1 MKENIIFL
9 ILLAFF
15 HLSFQTIP
23 VWKFDGLAQPLYESS
38 SGTVEKEIFHHDN
51 YQLKKEF
58 SPGGDKINTK
68 NYIYTSTSKK
78 EVPFEYL
85 IDIYYNVDSLG
96 TVLCPKGTFHPY
108 KSDVSQYSINNFYN
122 QDNRKWSLDCQKHNS
137 GVFLAFYYNNG
148 CKGLYGFNP
157 SKDGG
162 IWDGGNDFRQNL
174 FAAKIKDYRINDQY
188 YPILFLAKDG
198 EWIKLFRAEQYIRNT
213 NGESIHRNDRE
224 PKELVKI
231 KENTV
236 AYFSRDNDS
245 FYFITYNKY
254 NFSIG
259 YSNLGTLGNYVD
271 DNVFNSITIN
281 KNENLTFDFIDKV
294 EILEMN
300 FVSKTQNVHYSVKN
314 TANGKIYH
322 GIMDFK
328 TQKVLFNIDEPVLRF
343 EQYQSEYEILV
354 TTANKA
360 FKICLYQHNSEC
372 VWQCPSGTTL
382 VINTYGNE
390 CKSTS
395 TLTVCN
401 SNIKLMPENIC
412 IEACDTNYYILE
424 NGECKLCKD
433 YDSTKP
439 YRIINTTDCLA
450 TKPEGTE
457 DYNTKFGLLVCSKG
471 YQLDPITKTCVTHCY
486 PTCKTCSDYS
496 ENEAEQLCLTCLT
509 GEPNEGNCEILK
521 PTTIV
526 TEKPTTI
533 VTEKPTTIV
542 TEKPTTI
549 ITEKPTT
556 IVTEKPTTIITEK
569 PTTIVTE
576 KPTTI
581 VTEKPTTI
589 VTDKLSTTMIT
600 EKQETTI
607 AENLE
612 IDSTT
617 KADITTYILEINTEK
632 STSINL
638 NPTTEELS
646 QKTDICSLE
655 KCKKCSEKSLEYN
668 LCLSCNEELGYLTVN
683 YTTYQ
688 PGFVDCMKKE
698 DPILN
703 KFFYNQTTKE
713 YRPCYRTCKKCD
725 KGGNEE
731 EHNCLECEKEYM
743 FRPGDNPH
751 NNCVVYSEYY
761 YINPYD
767 QFKSLDVLECPEEAK
782 YLVKE
787 KNYCIYDC
795 KKDKKY
801 KFLYSGNCVQSC
813 PSDTKNVD
821 FVCQEDPKKATL
833 TKHEINILPDDN
845 NYLKVVKPLVKR
857 YVSEFKYTQNHI
869 SLYENEKVNIILYEG
884 RENLKELSLDMPKVD
899 FQNCSN
905 KINDKY
911 NLEGNAL
918 TTVVEKKNKTNP
930 QTSYYFFH
938 PSSGE
943 QLEVENLCENETIVI
958 TENLTSFLDV
968 NNTNFK
974 LQMSLVEQGIN
985 IFDLNDGF
993 YKDICYDFDNPNSK
1007 DIALRDRV
1015 RLAYPNAVL
1024 CEEGCRNEGI
1034 DLGTMTARCDCTFH
1048 DITQNKVV
1056 RDNEVLNSMVGE
1068 VFDIIDDSNI
1078 LVVKCYKYIIK
1089 YFWRSYGG
1097 IITTIIIGLNFIF
1110 AFIFFCFQSS
1120 SIGKYMISLTK
1131 NFLKFLRIYAD
1142 KLQANPPK
1150 KEKKIKIKEKYND
1163 KLDEKY
1169 KEKGR
1174 KSKSK
1179 KSIPKKEF
1187 KSEGSVL
1194 KTKEEG
1200 IVMNNNVSEYQTTI
1214 DLLSEG
1220 KKLKNFFREYLETS
1234 PDDMEFDDAIKKDER
1249 SFCQYFTENLKENQI
1264 IANTFYATDQIKKR
1278 TIKLILFNL
1287 NLVLYIVINGLFF
1300 SEVYISTL
1308 YNIKEEEEH
1317 FFSFIPRSIDRIIY
1331 ATLVS
1336 VIIGY
1341 LVDCFFVEE
1350 KKIIGIF
1357 KREQPDAEAIKV
1369 CILDL
1374 IKEIR
1379 RRYIG
1384 FIILVTILLLASLYY
1399 LLCFNYVYPK
1409 SQMEWIKSS
1418 IAIIIIIQ
1426 ILSVIKIFVGAVL
1439 RYLSF
1444 SCDNEY
1450 IFKFSKAFA

>member
-1 MKENIIFL
+1 MKGNIISL
-9 ILLAFF
+9 ILLIILN
-15 HLSFQTIP
+15 LSSQAIP
-23 VWKFDGLAQPLYESS
+23 IWKFEGLTKTIYDSSSS
-38 SGTVEKEIFHHDN
+38 SGTLEEETFHHDN
-51 YQLKKEF
+51 YQMIKEF
-58 SPGGDKINTK
+58 SKDGDRIIIK
-68 NYIYTSTSKK
+68 NYLKIYGYKK
-78 EVPFEYL
+78 EVPFEYIGNIFYDVNTL
-85 IDIYYNVDSLG
+85 DRVI
-96 TVLCPKGTFHPY
+96 CPKGTYHPY
-108 KSDVSQYSINNFYN
+108 NKDGDQYSVTDFNNP
-122 QDNRKWSLDCQKHNS
+122 DNRKWNLYCIKHNS
-137 GVFLAFYYNNG
+137 GIFLAYYFGNKW
-148 CKGLYGFNP
+148 KGLYGYSP
-157 SKDGG
+157 SQGR
-162 IWDGGNDFRQNL
+162 WDGGNEYRQDL
-174 FAAKIKDYRINDQY
+174 FAVKIKNYLVDSY
-188 YPILFLAKDG
+188 YPIMFLAKDG
-198 EWIKLFRAEQYIRNT
+198 DWIKCFGAQQTLKNYNQEA
-213 NGESIHRNDRE
+213 IHRDDI
-224 PKELVKI
+224 KEKNVVKI
-231 KENTV
+231 KDKTV
-236 AYFSRDNDS
+236 AYINNDNDS
-245 FYFITYNKY
+245 FYVLTYNK
-254 NFSIG
+254 NDFSIG
-259 YSNLGTLGNYVD
+259 YSDLGTLYNYRD
-271 DNVFNSITIN
+271 DNTFNSINIQSQ
-281 KNENLTFDFIDKV
+281 EDLTLDFIDKM

-300 FVSKTQNVHYSVKN
+300 FISQTQNVYYAAKN
-314 TANGKIYH
+314 TIDNKIYH
-322 GIMDFK
+322 GIIDFK
-328 TQKVLFNIDEPVLRF
+328 TQKVLFNTDESIVKF
-343 EQYQSEYEILV
+343 EPYKTDYEILV
-354 TTANKA
+354 TTTDKA
-360 FKICLYQHNSEC
+360 YKICLYKYNSDC
-372 VWQCPSGTTL
+372 VASCPSGTTL
-382 VINTYGNE
+382 VYDINGNE

-395 TLTVCN
+395 TSIDCN

-439 YRIINTTDCLA
+439 YRILGASDCIA
-450 TKPEGTE
+450 TKPEGAE

-496 ENEAEQLCLTCLT
+496 ENEAEQLCLTCQT

-521 PTTIV
+521 PTTI
-526 TEKPTTI
+526 I
-533 VTEKPTTIV
+533 

-589 VTDKLSTTMIT
+589 VTDKPSTTMIT

-683 YTTYQ
+683 YSTYQ

-698 DPILN
+698 NPILN

-1056 RDNEVLNSMVGE
+1056 RDNEILNSMVGE

-1097 IITTIIIGLNFIF
+1097 IITAIIIGLNFIF

-1142 KLQANPPK
+1142 KLQVNPPK

-1163 KLDEKY
+1163 KFDEKY

-1179 KSIPKKEF
+1179 KSIPKKEL

-1194 KTKEEG
+1194 KAKEEG
-1200 IVMNNNVSEYQTTI
+1200 IIMNNNVSEYQTTI

-1249 SFCQYFTENLKENQI
+1249 TFCQ
-1264 IANTFYATDQIKKR
+1264 
-1278 TIKLILFNL
+1278 
-1287 NLVLYIVINGLFF
+1287 
-1300 SEVYISTL
+1300 
-1308 YNIKEEEEH
+1308 
-1317 FFSFIPRSIDRIIY
+1317 
-1331 ATLVS
+1331 
-1336 VIIGY
+1336 
-1341 LVDCFFVEE
+1341 CFF
-1350 KKIIGIF
+1350 
-1357 KREQPDAEAIKV
+1357 R
-1369 CILDL
+1369 
-1374 IKEIR
+1374 
-1379 RRYIG
+1379 
-1384 FIILVTILLLASLYY
+1384 
-1399 LLCFNYVYPK
+1399 
-1409 SQMEWIKSS
+1409 
-1418 IAIIIIIQ
+1418 
-1426 ILSVIKIFVGAVL
+1426 
-1439 RYLSF
+1439 
-1444 SCDNEY
+1444 
-1450 IFKFSKAFA
+1450 